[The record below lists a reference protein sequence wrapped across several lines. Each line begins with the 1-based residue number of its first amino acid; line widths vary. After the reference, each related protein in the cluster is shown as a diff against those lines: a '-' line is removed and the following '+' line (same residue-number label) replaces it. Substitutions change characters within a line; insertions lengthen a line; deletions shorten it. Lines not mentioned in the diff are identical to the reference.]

1 MMAGASQ
8 AYSKDEDIWPENPN
22 KILPFSIGINSP
34 YLRDDSSYFRG
45 NNTFRLPTVQAEIN
59 TDTLFSLSSQTY
71 EQLIFQTGKI
81 RWTLPGIDGIEDLR
95 ISGVNEPSDSITQRQ
110 GNVATLTFAVGDA
123 AYALMRQNEDSY
135 ADDGVEF
142 NDNSI
147 RVTDDVFGDKDYQ
160 SNGLAYEWQ
169 DLNGDELHS
178 FWTLAIL
185 KQANIDP
192 DKTLSLSGISGDNNV
207 WSAKITGSGS
217 IAYSGTGTLTI
228 QTTLA
233 NGFDDTNTYI
243 GSTTITGEGGQLT
256 VNLYKAQSFGQTSG
270 VTASNTTINVYQSD
284 AWESTG
290 GLHLKDSTV
299 KFSADQ
305 SGFTVK
311 NNPGDTT
318 NTATFGGANTI
329 SSSADSFKY
338 LIQGNAE
345 VVGGTTRFDGIN
357 ITTQVAGS
365 LTLHSVDGIA
375 NNNAVEIGES
385 LNFVGAVDTA
395 NQQTLLTQT
404 FAAYED
410 NKYTVNLSGG
420 SNIKYASGSI
430 LSGVLTTNLS
440 NVSKLETDNQA
451 NLGDL
456 VMFNRQG
463 DETRSQLTLT
473 LASGVEN
480 LSLTTSLSGDG
491 LTILDAGNTNTR
503 ISFDSRI
510 DLSNYSGW
518 IRLQNG
524 TMTLTED
531 AANELN
537 TENAAH
543 TGLSLGS
550 GSTLVINGKDTQ
562 TIENFA
568 WSTTSSGGVL
578 DLTSFEFMD
587 SDTAALK
594 VNSIQWGAQNT
605 IKLNLTDFMH
615 DSEVK
620 DGNIFALSNANPFQI
635 LVEGKE
641 VPGIGSDTVTVEG
654 IQEANEP
661 RILTHLEG
669 SLNAAEVNWNIGAEH
684 YDSKELAD
692 RGLAGKSEGIYLN
705 YSATSLNLL
714 NGADNSQ
721 SIVANSA
728 LLPDASLV
736 AVASNTQSNSLTTQI
751 SGHGIL
757 ELRYT
762 KGQLEEG
769 TKGLVTLSNNSS
781 TYTGATV
788 VRNDVNLESTLGA
801 LGKSTLVLI
810 EASDYRLRQG
820 QSEGAA
826 TPVTQK
832 LNGIL
837 TDNGSHTINVNG
849 NTIEIVG
856 TGLTAE
862 SAKNM
867 ASGYDNNVGIT
878 AGNVLGA
885 GTKLTGGGT
894 FAIGSDDLFT
904 SGINLIAQSA
914 KVFNTYDGV
923 IQLAGTN
930 STLTIE
936 GGDEVSGGHF
946 ATGKTPVGAN
956 IIFKQDV
963 SVGKD
968 KADFGDYSG
977 NLTLGVGKEFT
988 INGSFNELLNS
999 GTVLL
1004 GNDSDITLSGI
1015 KGESFVNSVK
1025 TQTSG
1030 AASTLK
1036 LIDSTVTL
1044 NGNAG
1049 NKDGIGAVSI
1059 DARSTLTLVG
1069 GTDGNG
1075 GFEEFGTD
1083 NSTVAFIGVGSL
1095 ALSGYTLSDSD
1106 IRLDNLSGTLVLDKS
1121 QFALNKSSTYA
1132 VTLLEGST
1140 LSVNGRDLAL
1150 RDVAAGYKD
1159 LTVEAG
1165 STLDL
1170 TKATTTNATDALF
1183 TVNKLSV
1190 SADAYL
1196 TIKVSEGQQ
1205 DADIANKALLEQD
1218 EGWSRLLV
1226 DSVSD
1231 SELSGGV
1238 TIANAIEKDD
1248 YTRNIVNGVT
1258 GTYSL
1263 GSNVANGDVSLTYA
1277 LTALDLSKGSQLEL
1291 DAVSDATTDARDLG
1305 VQLTGSGTLAI
1316 NNRSHVILTNAEGS
1330 TFSGTYDVTKGSTL
1344 TLNGAAS
1351 EATAKLNDSKLNLG
1365 TNQRLTLDGTNATIF
1380 FESANLGLT
1389 LVGENVFKGTS
1400 NLMGEDTDRIVL
1412 AKGAGLAIQ
1421 NAASAMNG
1429 FEGSWV
1435 LEQDSQ
1441 LTLNSD
1447 IGTVAVTLDRV
1458 NSAERSKI
1466 DLTRGTYK
1474 LTAEHNDVYGAIE
1487 VDQGSTLQLSGWN
1500 EDDVTF
1506 ATGKASLSEAGT
1518 ISLIKGSVVNV
1529 AQSQVQ
1535 GFSGTWQL
1543 VQGSTQE
1550 TLKVS
1555 GVLSDESSVSLGTG
1569 DTVDF
1574 ANASGSVQTIKTDI
1588 NGNGNGSGTLK
1599 ISGGVYEVD
1608 AGTAVN
1614 IDSIDVTSGAS
1625 LSLKNKDQLAANL
1638 NVDGTLEYESQTKED
1653 FTFGDTTVTATR
1665 AENGQKVLQF
1675 NLQGGLLDLGA
1686 DLDFSQFDGGKLRLI
1701 SGTYLY
1707 DATDSTYFDSTGSK
1721 LGFAVGGD
1729 GVFQITGNQ
1738 TVNMTSF
1745 SWEARSDAQASGVL
1759 DLTGFVSNHIKPAL
1773 NVGELHVDNGGQ
1785 LKLELNDWVGS
1796 LVTDSRGGNILDAD
1810 GGSSD
1815 NRTWVV
1821 KADKVTGNAAG
1832 LTLKDGDE
1840 DVGVGLTTT
1849 EFHANSDPTSEVIAT
1864 GYWGYTA
1871 GVASEGDEQGVYVT
1885 YGLGKIELQNA
1896 QQGSAAL
1903 QINGNTATDNVLT
1916 AQLIGEGKVS
1926 VSGSVIFN
1934 YRAALSQPDD

>member
-1 MMAGASQ
+1 MNKIFKSIWNHVTRTFTAVSENKKTSKKGTCKFFASLAVGVISAVLIPNDAL
-8 AYSKDEDIWPENPN
+8 AYRNEDITSSD
-22 KILPFSIGINSP
+22 IFSIGIDQP
-34 YLRDDSSYFRG
+34 FKKESSTPNWG
-45 NNTFRLPTVQAEIN
+45 NNSFVISTTQTTLDSNTLLAMSSTVR
-59 TDTLFSLSSQTY
+59 
-71 EQLIFQTGKI
+71 EQLVFQTQDWVGTYWNRDSLTIKNS
-81 RWTLPGIDGIEDLR
+81 
-95 ISGVNEPSDSITQRQ
+95 SGSNQELQQRQ
-110 GNVATLTFAVGDA
+110 GDVATLTFAVGDA
-123 AYALMRQNEDSY
+123 ARSLVLANYQNYESDQTKTVDVDGNNITIV
-135 ADDGVEF
+135 DDYYG
-142 NDNSI
+142 S
-147 RVTDDVFGDKDYQ
+147 KDYN
-160 SNGLAYEWQ
+160 SNGLAFEYRA
-169 DLNGDELHS
+169 GDDGYHS
-178 FWTLAIL
+178 VWMLSIL
-185 KQANIDP
+185 KEANIDEN
-192 DKTLSLSGISGDNNV
+192 KTLELSNISGTNNT
-207 WSAKITGSGS
+207 WSAKVSGSGN
-217 IAYSGTGTLTI
+217 IAYSGTGTLNI

-233 NGFDDTNTYI
+233 NGFDDTNTYT

-256 VNLYKAQSFGQTSG
+256 VNLYKGQSFGQTSG

-463 DETRSQLTLT
+463 DKTRSQLTLT

-531 AANELN
+531 AANKLKN
-537 TENAAH
+537 DVH

-661 RILTHLEG
+661 QILTHLEG

-692 RGLAGKSEGIYLN
+692 KGLAGKSEGIYLN

-714 NGADNSQ
+714 NGAENSQ
-721 SIVANSA
+721 SIDANSA

-762 KGQLEEG
+762 KGQLEEE

-788 VRNDVNLESTLGA
+788 VRNGVNLESTLGA

-867 ASGYDNNVGIT
+867 ASGYGNNVGIT

-894 FAIGSDDLFT
+894 FAIGSDDLLT

-914 KVFNTYDGV
+914 KVFNTYHGV
-923 IQLAGTN
+923 VQLAGTD

-946 ATGKTPVGAN
+946 ATGKTSVGAN

-1049 NKDGIGAVSI
+1049 NKDGIGAVLI
-1059 DARSTLTLVG
+1059 DARSTLTLDG
-1069 GTDGNG
+1069 GTAGNG
-1075 GFEEFGTD
+1075 GFEEFGAD
-1083 NSTVAFIGVGSL
+1083 KLKVDFSGGGVL
-1095 ALSGYTLSDSD
+1095 ALSGYTLDDSK
-1106 IRLDNLSGTLVLDKS
+1106 IKLDNLSGTLVLDAS
-1121 QFALNKSSTYA
+1121 RFTLSKSSTYA
-1132 VTLLEGST
+1132 VILQQGST
-1140 LSVNGRDLAL
+1140 LTVTGKDLAL
-1150 RDVAAGYKD
+1150 GAADGYKN
-1159 LTVEAG
+1159 LTVEAE
-1165 STLDL
+1165 SILDL
-1170 TKATTTNATDALF
+1170 TEAKTDNAAGALF

-1316 NNRSHVILTNAEGS
+1316 NNQSHVILTNAEGS

-1441 LTLNSD
+1441 LTLSD
-1447 IGTVAVTLDRV
+1447 TGTDAVTLNRV
-1458 NSAERSKI
+1458 NSAEGSKI
-1466 DLTRGTYK
+1466 ELTSGTYE
-1474 LTAEHNDVYGAIE
+1474 LTAEHNAVSGAIE
-1487 VDQGSTLQLSGWN
+1487 VDQGTMLQLSGWK
-1500 EDDVTF
+1500 ESDATF
-1506 ATGKASLSEAGT
+1506 TTGTGFLSEAGT
-1518 ISLIKGSVVNV
+1518 
-1529 AQSQVQ
+1529 
-1535 GFSGTWQL
+1535 
-1543 VQGSTQE
+1543 
-1550 TLKVS
+1550 TL
-1555 GVLSDESSVSLGTG
+1555 
-1569 DTVDF
+1569 
-1574 ANASGSVQTIKTDI
+1574 
-1588 NGNGNGSGTLK
+1588 
-1599 ISGGVYEVD
+1599 
-1608 AGTAVN
+1608 
-1614 IDSIDVTSGAS
+1614 
-1625 LSLKNKDQLAANL
+1625 
-1638 NVDGTLEYESQTKED
+1638 
-1653 FTFGDTTVTATR
+1653 
-1665 AENGQKVLQF
+1665 
-1675 NLQGGLLDLGA
+1675 
-1686 DLDFSQFDGGKLRLI
+1686 
-1701 SGTYLY
+1701 
-1707 DATDSTYFDSTGSK
+1707 
-1721 LGFAVGGD
+1721 
-1729 GVFQITGNQ
+1729 
-1738 TVNMTSF
+1738 
-1745 SWEARSDAQASGVL
+1745 
-1759 DLTGFVSNHIKPAL
+1759 
-1773 NVGELHVDNGGQ
+1773 
-1785 LKLELNDWVGS
+1785 
-1796 LVTDSRGGNILDAD
+1796 
-1810 GGSSD
+1810 
-1815 NRTWVV
+1815 
-1821 KADKVTGNAAG
+1821 
-1832 LTLKDGDE
+1832 
-1840 DVGVGLTTT
+1840 
-1849 EFHANSDPTSEVIAT
+1849 
-1864 GYWGYTA
+1864 
-1871 GVASEGDEQGVYVT
+1871 
-1885 YGLGKIELQNA
+1885 
-1896 QQGSAAL
+1896 
-1903 QINGNTATDNVLT
+1903 
-1916 AQLIGEGKVS
+1916 
-1926 VSGSVIFN
+1926 
-1934 YRAALSQPDD
+1934 